1 MRHAVRL
8 SGLDGLAI
16 TKLDVLAGL
25 DPLRICVAYRSG
37 ESTIDHVPAGARALA
52 RAEPVYE
59 DWPGFGSLSSVGRL
73 EELPANARRYLD
85 RITELTGAPVRIVS
99 VGARRED
106 TIVIDDPF
114 AWAAGAKPGCEPNN
128 LPLT

>member
-52 RAEPVYE
+52 RAVPVYE
-59 DWPGFGSLSSVGRL
+59 DWPGFGNLSRIGRF
-73 EELPANARRYLD
+73 EDLPSNARRYLD
-85 RITELTGAPVRIVS
+85 RITELSGAPVRIVS
-99 VGARRED
+99 VGASRED
-106 TIVIDDPF
+106 TIVVTDPF
-114 AWAAGAKPGCEPNN
+114 S
-128 LPLT
+128 